1 MQDHYGEV
9 MTLEELCEY
18 LKIGRNNA
26 YLLLRSGA
34 IKAVRIGR
42 VWRIPYKAVQSFLHH
57 TM

>member
-34 IKAVRIGR
+34 IKAVRI
-42 VWRIPYKAVQSFLHH
+42 
-57 TM
+57 

>member
-1 MQDHYGEV
+1 MQNHYDEV

-26 YLLLRSGA
+26 YSLLRSGT

-42 VWRIPYKAVQSFLHH
+42 IWRIPYESVQAFLNY